1 MSEQKDKT
9 IVTLQNALISLLFLI
24 VGWLYNANQK
34 TEERLYQMQSVAMTT
49 VAAQQLED
57 RLSRNFELRLSDI
70 SNRLDLILKLVQA
83 QGGNS
88 K

>member
-9 IVTLQNALISLLFLI
+9 IATLQNALISLLF
-24 VGWLYNANQK
+24 VVAAWQYNANQK

-83 QGGNS
+83 QNGNS

>member
-9 IVTLQNALISLLFLI
+9 IATLQNALISLLF
-24 VGWLYNANQK
+24 VVAAWQYNANQK

-83 QGGNS
+83 QNGSS

>member
-9 IVTLQNALISLLFLI
+9 IVTLQNALISLLFLLT
-24 VGWLYNANQK
+24 GWLYNANQK

-57 RLSRNFELRLSDI
+57 RLSRNFELRLNDI
-70 SNRLDLILKLVQA
+70 SNRLDLILKLVQ

>member
-9 IVTLQNALISLLFLI
+9 IATLQNALISLLFLI
-24 VGWLYNANQK
+24 CGWLYNANQK

-83 QGGNS
+83 QNGSS

>member
-9 IVTLQNALISLLFLI
+9 IATLQNALISLLFVI
-24 VGWLYNANQK
+24 AAWQYNANQK

-83 QGGNS
+83 QNGNS